1 MQELQ
6 TEKTDFNTSYCTGDV
21 LYGVFLLTKAL
32 LWVNIIPEVVHV
44 TKKEKA
50 LQICRLLE
58 EKYPDALCSLTYSA
72 PHELMIAG
80 RLSAQCT
87 DARVNIVTKVLF
99 DKYKSINDFADADI
113 HDVEEIVKP
122 CGLYK
127 TKAKS
132 IVEMCRQIRDDFGG
146 EIPQTIEELT
156 TLSGIGRK
164 TANLIMGDVFHKPAI
179 VTDTHCIRICGRLG
193 LTKNTEP
200 VKVEKDLLKII
211 PPELSSDF
219 CHRLVLFGREVC
231 KARGEKC
238 GECILKELCSSY
250 NKKSKVSK

>member
-1 MQELQ
+1 M
-6 TEKTDFNTSYCTGDV
+6 
-21 LYGVFLLTKAL
+21 
-32 LWVNIIPEVVHV
+32 

-50 LQICRLLE
+50 VLIIQRLE
-58 EKYPDALCSLTYSA
+58 QVYPEGVCSLDYSA

-87 DARVNIVTKVLF
+87 DARVNIVTKELF
-99 DKYKSINDFADADI
+99 SKYKTINDFADADI
-113 HDVEEIVKP
+113 YDIEEIIKP

-132 IVEMCRQIRDDFGG
+132 IIEMCKRIRDVYNGQ
-146 EIPQTIEELT
+146 IPDSIEELT

-164 TANLIMGDVFHKPAI
+164 TANLIMGDVFHKPAV

-200 VKVEKDLLKII
+200 VKVENDLRKIL
-211 PPELSSDF
+211 PPDKSSDF
-219 CHRLVLFGREVC
+219 CHRLVLFGREYC
-231 KARGEKC
+231 KARGERCSECPLLDLC
-238 GECILKELCSSY
+238 GIKTH
-250 NKKSKVSK
+250 KSK